1 MRISDIINKETI
13 EIFNH
18 MQELDTKEEM
28 VEYLRTVPRKEGE
41 DI

>member
-1 MRISDIINKETI
+1 MKVSDIVNKETI

-18 MQELDTKEEM
+18 MQKLDTKEEM
-28 VEYLRTVPRKEGE
+28 IEYLRSLPRRDE